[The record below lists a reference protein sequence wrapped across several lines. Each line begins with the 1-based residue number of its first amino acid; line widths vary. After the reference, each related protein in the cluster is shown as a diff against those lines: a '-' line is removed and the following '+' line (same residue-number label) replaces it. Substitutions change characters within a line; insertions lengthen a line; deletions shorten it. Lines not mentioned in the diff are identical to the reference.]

1 MKLHVKI
8 GLTIVILGTGI
19 FCWSFF
25 KGHSTSDTI
34 SFTTE
39 KVTRGSV
46 EITISSTGT
55 LNPVGD
61 VEVGTQVS
69 GTIEKVY
76 VDFNDTVQKGQII
89 AELDRTFLLSAY
101 DEARASHTRSQAQ
114 FELSK
119 AEYERSKPLYEKKY
133 LSEQEF
139 QKIRTDYFSQKAA
152 LELSE
157 ASVKK
162 AKINLGYATISSPIS
177 GRVIERS
184 VEVGQTVSA
193 SLSAPTLFIIAE
205 NLDNMEIL
213 ASVDESDIG
222 NIRQG
227 QSVRFSVQAYPDR
240 QYDGTVR
247 QIRLQPETI
256 QNVVTYTVVVDAK
269 NPDGTLLPGMTAT
282 IDFIENRAEN
292 VLLVPVAATQFVP
305 PQSITNQMSKPA
317 EGGKKAD
324 KKEMQQNFNPSAKRG
339 DFPPKNLKPGTS
351 NGNFSSRDFNSGSS
365 RNRTPGNMHGQTD
378 KTMIW
383 LLNEDNTIKPAFVK
397 LGISDGVVS
406 EVVDS
411 RGAEIKEGM
420 EVVVG
425 TKSSS
430 GKKDKKSVSLFPQPG
445 GPGGRR

>member
-25 KGHSTSDTI
+25 KGHNTNDTI

-39 KVTRGSV
+39 KVTRGTV

-76 VDFNDTVQKGQII
+76 VDFNDTVQKGQVI

-101 DEARASHTRSQAQ
+101 DEARASQSRSQAQ

-152 LELSE
+152 QELAD

-162 AKINLGYATISSPIS
+162 AKINLGYATILSPIS

-222 NIRQG
+222 NIRQN
-227 QSVRFSVQAYPDR
+227 QNVRFSVQAYPDR

-282 IDFIENRAEN
+282 LDFIQNRAEN
-292 VLLVPVAATQFVP
+292 ALLVSVAATRFVP
-305 PQSITNQMSKPA
+305 PQNITNQMTKPA
-317 EGGKKAD
+317 ETGRKVD
-324 KKEMQQNFNPSAKRG
+324 KKEM
-339 DFPPKNLKPGTS
+339 PKNFKSGDRK
-351 NGNFSSRDFNSGSS
+351 GNFPSKDFNQNNPRS
-365 RNRTPGNMHGQTD
+365 RMPGNMHGRTD

-383 LLNEDNTIKPAFVK
+383 LLNKDNTIKPAFVK
-397 LGISDGVVS
+397 LGISDGIVY
-406 EVVDS
+406 EVLDS
-411 RGAEIKEGM
+411 RGDEIKEGM
-420 EVVVG
+420 EIVTG
-425 TKSSS
+425 TKTSS

-445 GPGGRR
+445 GPGRRR